1 MPSVNVI
8 VECPTR
14 ESFRVEQVRGMFGLP
29 AAARSRQQ
37 FSVELPGIDEP
48 WQIGAIVGPSG
59 SGKTTIARAAF
70 AGCLARPHRWP
81 GDRAVIDCFGSR
93 PIKEVTRALTAVG
106 FSSPPAWLRPYRT
119 LSTGERFRCDLARA
133 LLMPTRRVSAT
144 LTRSVS
150 EDEARDGLANAS
162 GWCVAEHPPVPRR
175 IIVCDEFTSVVDR
188 TVAQMASAA
197 VSKAIRRGQLRRR
210 LVAVTCHNDVL
221 AWLEPDWVLD
231 MGTGQL
237 TRGRLRRPPI
247 RLRLFRCRREAW
259 LLFARHHY
267 LSADL
272 PCGATCV
279 MGLIDGRPAAFAAW
293 LPMFGRR
300 GVWRIARLVVLP
312 DYQGVGIGAALLRAC
327 GELISAVNRR
337 ATITTSHPAMIAHL
351 RASRDWLIRGVKP
364 AGGNRSGIPSARYR
378 SSAGR
383 AVVSAEFVQSSP
395 RCSVTGEYGAMDN
408 ASQLHSGALLEKN
421 GGQVHR
427 QRSVV

>member
-1 MPSVNVI
+1 MPRIDVI
-8 VECPTR
+8 VKCPTR

-29 AAARSRQQ
+29 PAARLRQQ

-59 SGKTTIARAAF
+59 SGKTTVARAAF

-81 GDRAVIDCFGSR
+81 RDRAVIDCFGAR
-93 PIKEVTRALTAVG
+93 PIKEVTRTLTAVG
-106 FSSPPAWLRPYRT
+106 FSSPPAWLRPYHT

-133 LLMPTRRVSAT
+133 LLVARRRGAADPQSRLSLRERSAT
-144 LTRSVS
+144 F
-150 EDEARDGLANAS
+150 
-162 GWCVAEHPPVPRR
+162 AERKAT
-175 IIVCDEFTSVVDR
+175 IVCDEFTSVVDR

-197 VSKAIRRGQLRRR
+197 VSKAIRSDQLRRR
-210 LVAVTCHNDVL
+210 LVAVTCHDDVL
-221 AWLEPDWVLD
+221 AWLEPDWVLC
-231 MGTGQL
+231 MRTGQL

-279 MGLIDGRPAAFAAW
+279 MGLIDDRPAAFAAW

-351 RASRDWLIRGVKP
+351 RASPDWLIRGVKP
-364 AGGNRSGIPSARYR
+364 AGGNRSGLPSARYR

-383 AVVSAEFVQSSP
+383 AVVSAEFVQ
-395 RCSVTGEYGAMDN
+395 GE
-408 ASQLHSGALLEKN
+408 H
-421 GGQVHR
+421 HR
-427 QRSVV
+427 VNQH